1 MGDYVMHKCN
11 EAMWLAVGLLIG
23 SFVGMGLLHIF
34 ETYQENT
41 TPSEVVCSKGRA
53 FEQASYGASVY
64 LKTET
69 ECIDTDIIIGDK

>member
-1 MGDYVMHKCN
+1 MKN
-11 EAMWLAVGLLIG
+11 NNSATWLATGLLIG
-23 SFVGMGLLHIF
+23 SLVGMGLLHIF
-34 ETYQENT
+34 ETYQENI

-64 LKTET
+64 LKTDT

>member
-1 MGDYVMHKCN
+1 MHKCN

>member
-1 MGDYVMHKCN
+1 MNKCN
-11 EAMWLAVGLLIG
+11 DGFWLGTGLLIG

-64 LKTET
+64 LKTDT
-69 ECIDTDIIIGDK
+69 ECLDVDFIGGE

>member
-1 MGDYVMHKCN
+1 MHKCN

-64 LKTET
+64 LKTDT
-69 ECIDTDIIIGDK
+69 ECIDTDIIIGGE

>member
-1 MGDYVMHKCN
+1 MKN
-11 EAMWLAVGLLIG
+11 NNSATWLATGLLIG
-23 SFVGMGLLHIF
+23 SLVGMGLLHIF

-64 LKTET
+64 LKTDT
-69 ECIDTDIIIGDK
+69 ECLDTDIIMGGE

>member
-1 MGDYVMHKCN
+1 MNKCN
-11 EAMWLAVGLLIG
+11 DGFWLATGLIIG

-64 LKTET
+64 LKTDT
-69 ECIDTDIIIGDK
+69 ECIDTDIIIGEEK

>member
-1 MGDYVMHKCN
+1 MNKCN
-11 EAMWLAVGLLIG
+11 DRFWLATGLIIG

-53 FEQASYGASVY
+53 FEQSGFGGSVY
-64 LKTET
+64 LKTDT
-69 ECIDTDIIIGDK
+69 ECIDTDIIIGEEK

>member
-1 MGDYVMHKCN
+1 MTKTNDGF
-11 EAMWLAVGLLIG
+11 WLGTGLLIG
-23 SFVGMGLLHIF
+23 SLVGMGLLHIF

-69 ECIDTDIIIGDK
+69 ECIDTDIIIGGEQI

>member
-1 MGDYVMHKCN
+1 MNKCN
-11 EAMWLAVGLLIG
+11 DGFWLGTGLLIG
-23 SFVGMGLLHIF
+23 SLVGMGLLHIY

-53 FEQASYGASVY
+53 FEQSSYGASVY

-69 ECIDTDIIIGDK
+69 ECLDTDIIIGE